1 MKFTIPGGN
10 VKTTG
15 KVIHCLAKIGEE
27 VYMEPSKDGLTIR
40 TVNLSRLAHCLL
52 IQLVH
57 CQASRSAFAEFKLGS
72 TFFSSIDQDSEADTE
87 DSDRTDENCKVNI

>member
-27 VYMEPSKDGLTIR
+27 VYMEPSIDGLTIR
-40 TVNLSRLAHCLL
+40 TVNLSRLADCLS
-52 IQLVH
+52 H
-57 CQASRSAFAEFKLGS
+57 TSRSL
-72 TFFSSIDQDSEADTE
+72 SSF
-87 DSDRTDENCKVNI
+87 

>member
-27 VYMEPSKDGLTIR
+27 VYMEPSIDGLTIR
-40 TVNLSRLAHCLL
+40 TVNLSRLADCLSH
-52 IQLVH
+52 IT
-57 CQASRSAFAEFKLGS
+57 RSL
-72 TFFSSIDQDSEADTE
+72 
-87 DSDRTDENCKVNI
+87 